1 MPTAP
6 AGAPQ
11 RRDTSRRSTDPSGDR
26 SPAPGRRPLTASRR
40 ANRAGLAFVSPT
52 FLVVLVV
59 VVLPIAW
66 TALLAFQKARL
77 VDIQGMGLFGNWS
90 LDNFSQ
96 VFDSAGFWSSLG
108 TTLLYTAGAT
118 LGSVVLGLV
127 AALALRKP
135 FEERFFGVARWI
147 VIAFLAVITLLP
159 FYYMVL
165 LSLKPIDALLLD
177 PGSLWISAK
186 DFTLSTYRDVLRST
200 DDGGQGFLKFLL
212 NSALVS
218 LGTVVLTL
226 VAAVPGAY
234 AVSRLKFFGHR
245 QVSALFLAVY
255 MFPATLLAVPLFVIF
270 AKIGLSSS
278 LAGLAIVYVAQ
289 TVPVS
294 IYMLKNYLVTIPASI
309 EEAAALDGCSRLQ
322 TVRKV
327 ILPLALPSL
336 MATGLYVFMI
346 AWNEFLFALLF
357 LAADPGQWTVSL
369 GLAQLSNGIEVPK
382 TVLMAGS
389 VVLTIPV
396 VLLFFAAERLL
407 TEGLTSGADK
417 S

>member
-1 MPTAP
+1 MP
-6 AGAPQ
+6 
-11 RRDTSRRSTDPSGDR
+11 
-26 SPAPGRRPLTASRR
+26 
-40 ANRAGLAFVSPT
+40 
-52 FLVVLVV
+52 
-59 VVLPIAW
+59 
-66 TALLAFQKARL
+66 QKA
-77 VDIQGMGLFGNWS
+77 
-90 LDNFSQ
+90 
-96 VFDSAGFWSSLG
+96 
-108 TTLLYTAGAT
+108 
-118 LGSVVLGLV
+118 
-127 AALALRKP
+127 ALSRAR

-186 DFTLSTYRDVLRST
+186 DFTLSTYQDVLRST
-200 DDGGQGFLKFLL
+200 DDGGQGFLKFLV

-218 LGTVVLTL
+218 LGTVALTL

-278 LAGLAIVYVAQ
+278 LVGLAVVYVAQ

-382 TVLMAGS
+382 TILMAGS

>member
-1 MPTAP
+1 VT
-6 AGAPQ
+6 
-11 RRDTSRRSTDPSGDR
+11 R
-26 SPAPGRRPLTASRR
+26 
-40 ANRAGLAFVSPT
+40 
-52 FLVVLVV
+52 
-59 VVLPIAW
+59 
-66 TALLAFQKARL
+66 K
-77 VDIQGMGLFGNWS
+77 
-90 LDNFSQ
+90 
-96 VFDSAGFWSSLG
+96 
-108 TTLLYTAGAT
+108 
-118 LGSVVLGLV
+118 
-127 AALALRKP
+127 AALSRAR

-186 DFTLSTYRDVLRST
+186 DFTLSTYQDVLRSA
-200 DDGGQGFLKFLL
+200 DDGGQGFLKFLV

-218 LGTVVLTL
+218 LGTVALTL

-270 AKIGLSSS
+270 ARIGLSSS
-278 LAGLAIVYVAQ
+278 LVGLAIVYVAQ

-357 LAADPGQWTVSL
+357 LAADPDKWTVSL

>member
-1 MPTAP
+1 MT
-6 AGAPQ
+6 
-11 RRDTSRRSTDPSGDR
+11 
-26 SPAPGRRPLTASRR
+26 R
-40 ANRAGLAFVSPT
+40 A
-52 FLVVLVV
+52 
-59 VVLPIAW
+59 
-66 TALLAFQKARL
+66 Q
-77 VDIQGMGLFGNWS
+77 
-90 LDNFSQ
+90 
-96 VFDSAGFWSSLG
+96 
-108 TTLLYTAGAT
+108 
-118 LGSVVLGLV
+118 
-127 AALALRKP
+127 
-135 FEERFFGVARWI
+135 FEEKFFGVLRWF
-147 VIAFLAVITLLP
+147 VIAFLVVITVLP
-159 FYYMVL
+159 FYYML
-165 LSLKPIDALLLD
+165 MLSVKPIDALLLD
-177 PGSLWISAK
+177 PGSLWVPAK
-186 DFTLSTYRDVLRST
+186 DFTLSTYHDVLRST

-218 LGTVVLTL
+218 LATVVLTL
-226 VAAVPGAY
+226 LAAIPGAY

-255 MFPATLLAVPLFVIF
+255 LFPSTLLAVPLFVVF
-270 AKIGLSSS
+270 AKMGLSSS
-278 LAGLAIVYVAQ
+278 LIGLAIVYVAQ

-294 IYMLKNYLVTIPASI
+294 IYMLKNYLVTIPYSI

-357 LAADPGQWTVSL
+357 LAAAPDQWTVSL

>member
-1 MPTAP
+1 M
-6 AGAPQ
+6 
-11 RRDTSRRSTDPSGDR
+11 SR
-26 SPAPGRRPLTASRR
+26 A
-40 ANRAGLAFVSPT
+40 
-52 FLVVLVV
+52 
-59 VVLPIAW
+59 
-66 TALLAFQKARL
+66 Q
-77 VDIQGMGLFGNWS
+77 
-90 LDNFSQ
+90 
-96 VFDSAGFWSSLG
+96 
-108 TTLLYTAGAT
+108 
-118 LGSVVLGLV
+118 
-127 AALALRKP
+127 
-135 FEERFFGVARWI
+135 FEERFFGVARWV
-147 VIAFLAVITLLP
+147 VIAFLAVITVVP
-159 FYYMVL
+159 FYYMLL

-177 PGSLWISAK
+177 PGSLWVSAK
-186 DFTLSTYRDVLRST
+186 DLTLSTYRDVLRST

-218 LGTVVLTL
+218 LGTVALTML
-226 VAAVPGAY
+226 AAVPGAY
-234 AVSRLKFFGHR
+234 AISRLKFFGHR

-255 MFPATLLAVPLFVIF
+255 LFPATLLAVPLFVVF
-270 AKIGLSSS
+270 AKLHLSSS
-278 LAGLAIVYVAQ
+278 LFGLAVVYVAQ
-289 TVPVS
+289 TVPVA
-294 IYMLKNYLVTIPASI
+294 IYMLKNYLVTIPSSI

-327 ILPLALPSL
+327 VLPLALPSL

-357 LAADPGQWTVSL
+357 LAADPGKWTVPL
-369 GLAQLSNGIEVPK
+369 GLAQLSNGVEVPK

>member
-1 MPTAP
+1 VT
-6 AGAPQ
+6 
-11 RRDTSRRSTDPSGDR
+11 R
-26 SPAPGRRPLTASRR
+26 
-40 ANRAGLAFVSPT
+40 
-52 FLVVLVV
+52 
-59 VVLPIAW
+59 
-66 TALLAFQKARL
+66 K
-77 VDIQGMGLFGNWS
+77 
-90 LDNFSQ
+90 
-96 VFDSAGFWSSLG
+96 
-108 TTLLYTAGAT
+108 
-118 LGSVVLGLV
+118 
-127 AALALRKP
+127 AALSRAR

-186 DFTLSTYRDVLRST
+186 DFTLSTYQDVLRSA
-200 DDGGQGFLKFLL
+200 DDGGQGFLKFLV

-218 LGTVVLTL
+218 LGTVALTL

-245 QVSALFLAVY
+245 QISALFLAVY

-270 AKIGLSSS
+270 ARIGLSSS
-278 LAGLAIVYVAQ
+278 LVGLAIVYVAQ

-357 LAADPGQWTVSL
+357 LAADPDKWTVSL

>member
-1 MPTAP
+1 MT
-6 AGAPQ
+6 GK
-11 RRDTSRRSTDPSGDR
+11 
-26 SPAPGRRPLTASRR
+26 
-40 ANRAGLAFVSPT
+40 
-52 FLVVLVV
+52 
-59 VVLPIAW
+59 
-66 TALLAFQKARL
+66 TALSRA
-77 VDIQGMGLFGNWS
+77 
-90 LDNFSQ
+90 Q
-96 VFDSAGFWSSLG
+96 VEDR
-108 TTLLYTAGAT
+108 
-118 LGSVVLGLV
+118 VLGVLKW
-127 AALALRKP
+127 L
-135 FEERFFGVARWI
+135 
-147 VIAFLAVITLLP
+147 VIAFLAAITLLP
-159 FYYMVL
+159 FYYMLL

-177 PGSLWISAK
+177 PGSLWLSAK
-186 DFTLSTYRDVLRST
+186 DFTVATYQDVMRST
-200 DDGGQGFLKFLL
+200 DAGGQGFVRFLL

-218 LGTVVLTL
+218 LGTVLLTL
-226 VAAVPGAY
+226 AAAVPGAY
-234 AVSRLKFFGHR
+234 AVSRLRFFGHR

-255 MFPATLLAVPLFVIF
+255 LFPATLLAVPLFVIF
-270 AKIGLSSS
+270 ARMGLSSS
-278 LAGLAIVYVAQ
+278 LVGLAVVYVAQ

-294 IYMLKNYLVTIPASI
+294 VYMLKNYLVTIPYSI

-357 LAADPGQWTVSL
+357 LAADPDKWTVSL
-369 GLAQLSNGIEVPK
+369 GLAQLSNGVEVPK

-396 VLLFFAAERLL
+396 VFLFFAAERLL

>member
-1 MPTAP
+1 M
-6 AGAPQ
+6 
-11 RRDTSRRSTDPSGDR
+11 SR
-26 SPAPGRRPLTASRR
+26 A
-40 ANRAGLAFVSPT
+40 
-52 FLVVLVV
+52 
-59 VVLPIAW
+59 
-66 TALLAFQKARL
+66 Q
-77 VDIQGMGLFGNWS
+77 
-90 LDNFSQ
+90 
-96 VFDSAGFWSSLG
+96 
-108 TTLLYTAGAT
+108 
-118 LGSVVLGLV
+118 
-127 AALALRKP
+127 
-135 FEERFFGVARWI
+135 FEERFFGVLRWF

-159 FYYMVL
+159 FYYMLL

-177 PGSLWISAK
+177 PGSLWVSAK
-186 DFTLSTYRDVLRST
+186 DVTLSTYRDVLRSA
-200 DDGGQGFLKFLL
+200 DDGGQGFLGFLV

-226 VAAVPGAY
+226 LAAVPGAY

-270 AKIGLSSS
+270 ARLHLASS
-278 LAGLAIVYVAQ
+278 LVGLAIVYVAQ

-294 IYMLKNYLVTIPASI
+294 IYMLRNHLVTIPYSI
-309 EEAAALDGCSRLQ
+309 EEAAALDGCGRLQ
-322 TVRKV
+322 TLRRV
-327 ILPLALPSL
+327 ILPLALPAL

-357 LAADPGQWTVSL
+357 LAADPGKWTVSL
-369 GLAQLSNGIEVPK
+369 GLAQLSNGVEVPK

-396 VLLFFAAERLL
+396 VLLFFAAERML